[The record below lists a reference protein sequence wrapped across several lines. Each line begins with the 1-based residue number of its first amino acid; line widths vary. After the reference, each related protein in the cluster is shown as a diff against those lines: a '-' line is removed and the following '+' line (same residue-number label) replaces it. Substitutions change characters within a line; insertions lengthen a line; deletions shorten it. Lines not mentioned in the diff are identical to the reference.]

1 MTRLKNASKYIL
13 TLILMVALLVGVVL
27 CVGNTAGKVSAETVE
42 TNEETEQ
49 SEEAKENTLV
59 IDFIARLKE
68 RYGDDYL
75 YYYNAILEKW
85 GSVEQYLLACVDETT
100 PDIVADG
107 WTSFINWLDKYAVI
121 WAPVFAVILVVIA
134 ALVGKKYIKKA
145 YEYIKARKKETTTI
159 FGAIN
164 KMYKAHIA
172 EMQTLQSLLGDNE
185 RFADKREAL
194 EAAREEIEHEDV

>member
-1 MTRLKNASKYIL
+1 MAKFKNASKYIL
-13 TLILMVALLVGVVL
+13 TLVLMVALLVGVVL
-27 CVGNTAGKVSAETVE
+27 CVGNTAGEVSAET
-42 TNEETEQ
+42 NEEAEQ
-49 SEEAKENTLV
+49 HAETQENTLV
-59 IDFIARLKE
+59 SDFIARLKE
-68 RYGDDYL
+68 KYGDDYL

-121 WAPVFAVILVVIA
+121 WAPIFAILLVAIA
-134 ALVGKKYIKKA
+134 AIVGKKYIKKA
-145 YEYIKARKKETTTI
+145 YEYIKARKKETNTI

-172 EMQTLQSLLGDNE
+172 ELQTLQSLLGNNE
-185 RFADKREAL
+185 RFADKRQAL

>member
-1 MTRLKNASKYIL
+1 MEKFKNASKYLL
-13 TLILMVALLVGVVL
+13 TLVLMIALLVGVVL
-27 CVGNTAGKVSAETVE
+27 CMGNATGEVSAE

-49 SEEAKENTLV
+49 SAETQENTLV
-59 IDFIARLKE
+59 GNFIARLKE
-68 RYGDDYL
+68 KYGDDYL
-75 YYYNAILEKW
+75 YYYNAVLEKW

-100 PDIVADG
+100 PDIVANG
-107 WTSFINWLDKYAVI
+107 WTAFINWLDKYAVI
-121 WAPVFAVILVVIA
+121 WAPIFAIVLVAIA

-145 YEYIKARKKETTTI
+145 YEYIKSRKKDISTI

-172 EMQTLQSLLGDNE
+172 ELQTLQSLLGDNE

-194 EAAREEIEHEDV
+194 EAAQEEIEDADV